1 MSQHETSW
9 GSMPE
14 RLARAGGDP
23 DKAAEALLAELSP
36 EERLRMLS
44 GQLPALDNIRDAV
57 TGRYNAV
64 PYPAASIPRLGFPGV
79 RFADGP
85 RGVVVGRSTAFPV
98 PMARGATFDPE
109 LERRVGDA
117 IGREVTAQGANL
129 FAGICV
135 NLLRHPAWGRAQE
148 TYGEDSHLLGEM
160 GAALTE
166 SVGRHAATCV
176 KHFACN
182 SMENS
187 RFFVDVEIDERDLR
201 DLYLPHF
208 RRCVEAGA
216 DAVMSAY
223 NKLNGAWSGQHPHL
237 LTEILKQ
244 EWGFAG
250 FVMTDFVFGVRDMV
264 DGVQAGQDL
273 EMPMHWRARKL
284 PRAMAAGRVPADR
297 VRDAALRIAR
307 SLFEACRR
315 AGGAASPASAVLA
328 PEHLALSRE
337 VARRSCVLLRNE
349 PVAGGV
355 PALPMRGPQAGGP
368 VRRLAL
374 IGRLADLPST
384 GDRGSSHVRSPH
396 VATAADGLRALAPEH
411 GLELLESTTDDLDP
425 ADRVAAQADAAV
437 VVVGNTW
444 RDEGEFVFAY
454 GGDRSRLALAPRH
467 VQLVERVASR
477 CPRTAVVLVGGSAF
491 VCEGWRE
498 RVPALLMAWYAG
510 AEGGHALAEVLLGAA
525 APGGR
530 LPCTWPRS
538 EADLPPFRRW
548 TRRIAY
554 GPLHGYR
561 LFHATG
567 RRPAFWFG
575 HGLGYAPLAW
585 GAPRLEGDAVQVSLR
600 NEGDGEA
607 SEVVQVYLDLAL
619 GSSAQAL
626 PTLAGFARVDL
637 APGEE
642 RTARVTLDPALAERA
657 RRAGGARVRAGR
669 SADPEALALA
679 GTLG

>member
-1 MSQHETSW
+1 MSDHETPW

-23 DKAAEALLAELSP
+23 AKAAEAFLAELSHD
-36 EERLRMLS
+36 ERLRMLS
-44 GQLPALDNIRDAV
+44 GQRSALDNARDGL

-64 PYPAASIPRLGFPGV
+64 PYPAASVPRLGFPGV

-98 PMARGATFDPE
+98 TMARGATFDPE

-117 IGREVTAQGANL
+117 IGRETTAQGANL

-148 TYGEDSHLLGEM
+148 TYGEDAHLLAEM

-187 RFFVDVEIDERDLR
+187 RFWVDAQIDERDLR

-223 NKLNGAWSGQHPHL
+223 NKVNGSWCGEHPQL
-237 LTEILKQ
+237 LTGILKE

-264 DGVQAGQDL
+264 AGMRAGQDL
-273 EMPMHWRARKL
+273 EMPMHWRARRL
-284 PRAMAAGRVPADR
+284 PRALARGRLAEAR
-297 VRDAALRIAR
+297 VDDAAFRIAR

-315 AGGAASPASAVLA
+315 SEGAVSPASVVLSA
-328 PEHLALSRE
+328 EHLALSRE
-337 VARRSCVLLRNE
+337 VARRSFVLLRNE
-349 PVAGGV
+349 AVAEAPV
-355 PALPMRGPQAGGP
+355 LPIRGPQAGGGI
-368 VRRLAL
+368 RRLAVV
-374 IGRLADLPST
+374 GRLADLPNT

-396 VATAADGLRALAPEH
+396 VATVIEGLRALAPEH
-411 GLELLESTTDDLDP
+411 GIELLESTTDDLG
-425 ADRVAAQADAAV
+425 VAERLAGEADATV
-437 VVVGNTW
+437 VVAGQTW
-444 RDEGEFVFAY
+444 RDEGEFLLAY
-454 GGDRSRLALAPRH
+454 GGDRSHLGLAPRH
-467 VQLVERVASR
+467 AALLQNVAAR
-477 CPRTAVVLVGGSAF
+477 CPRTVGVLVGGSAF
-491 VCEGWRE
+491 VCETWSE
-498 RVPALLMAWYAG
+498 RVPALLMSWYAG
-510 AEGGHALAEVLLGAA
+510 AEGGHALAEVLLGAG

-530 LPCTWPRS
+530 LPCTWPRNA
-538 EADLPPFRRW
+538 ADLPPFRRW

-554 GPLHGYR
+554 GPFHGYR
-561 LFHATG
+561 HFHATG
-567 RRPAFWFG
+567 REPAFWFG
-575 HGLGYAPLAW
+575 HGRGYGAASW
-585 GAPRLEGDAVQVSLR
+585 GAPRLEGDVVHVPLR
-600 NEGDGEA
+600 NEGRGEA
-607 SEVVQVYLDLAL
+607 NEVVQVYLDLAL
-619 GSSAQAL
+619 GSSSRAL
-626 PTLAGFARVDL
+626 PTLAGFARADL
-637 APGEE
+637 APGEDRE
-642 RTARVTLDPALAERA
+642 VRVSVDPAQAERA
-657 RRAGGARVRAGR
+657 RRAGGAPVRVGR
-669 SADPEALALA
+669 SANPAALTRV
-679 GTLG
+679 GTLV